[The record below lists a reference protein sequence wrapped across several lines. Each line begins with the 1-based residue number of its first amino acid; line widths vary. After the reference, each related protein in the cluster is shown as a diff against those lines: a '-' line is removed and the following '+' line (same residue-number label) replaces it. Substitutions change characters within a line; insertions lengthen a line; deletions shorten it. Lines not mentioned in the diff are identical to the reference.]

1 MSKIRLIAV
10 TLLWSALAIGIAT
23 FALIEGVQ
31 GKPDRSARAAMEAK
45 DRPSYIASAWKD
57 KTGAPYRRRT
67 EPFDEV
73 NSSQPT
79 RVVPTVWQDPPR
91 R

>member
-10 TLLWSALAIGIAT
+10 TLLWSALPIGIAT

-31 GKPDRSARAAMEAK
+31 GKPDRSAKAAMEAK
-45 DRPSYIASAWKD
+45 NRPPYIASAWKD
-57 KTGAPYRRRT
+57 DTGTPYRRRT
-67 EPFDEV
+67 EPFDEAA
-73 NSSQPT
+73 SSHPT
-79 RVVPTVWQDPPR
+79 RVIPTVWQDPPR